1 MERDGGIEP
10 LIFGLEGR
18 GTAIIPIPHSIIYGV
33 VRDRTYYTALPIA
46 KGLMLKQPML
56 YRKIYIAVGLL
67 TPINMVPMAGVEP
80 ARQ

>member
-1 MERDGGIEP
+1 MV
-10 LIFGLEGR
+10 
-18 GTAIIPIPHSIIYGV
+18 GV

-67 TPINMVPMAGVEP
+67 TPINVVPVAGIEP